1 MQRRLPQKP
10 TRLCLSL
17 QHGVLNGPA
26 YERYGP
32 RLPSHTMHY
41 TTHAYFYSQGQREGR
56 RERGGTE
63 APREGRDQPSPTHQN
78 YRACWPGGQAQTNR
92 TPILQLLRVVGR
104 EEEETEEGVEGRRR
118 RHLQLGTIEAIA
130 VRHANAKA
138 PHPRTTHLLLTPDT
152 HLLRKVTQHIIG
164 TSQRLERKPR
174 GKEGP

>member
-1 MQRRLPQKP
+1 MSDTVHACPRTQCITQP
-10 TRLCLSL
+10 THILLSL
-17 QHGVLNGPA
+17 SGA
-26 YERYGP
+26 ERRTEGE
-32 RLPSHTMHY
+32 RRDKSTKGRE
-41 TTHAYFYSQGQREGR
+41 TNQTH
-56 RERGGTE
+56 
-63 APREGRDQPSPTHQN
+63 PHKKN

-104 EEEETEEGVEGRRR
+104 EAEETEEGVEGQRR

>member
-1 MQRRLPQKP
+1 MSDTVHACPRTQCITQP
-10 TRLCLSL
+10 THILLSL
-17 QHGVLNGPA
+17 SGA
-26 YERYGP
+26 ERRTEGE
-32 RLPSHTMHY
+32 RRDKSTKGRE
-41 TTHAYFYSQGQREGR
+41 TNQTH
-56 RERGGTE
+56 
-63 APREGRDQPSPTHQN
+63 PHKKN

>member
-1 MQRRLPQKP
+1 MSDTVHACPRTQCITQP
-10 TRLCLSL
+10 THILLSL
-17 QHGVLNGPA
+17 SGA
-26 YERYGP
+26 ERRTEGE
-32 RLPSHTMHY
+32 RRDKSTKGRE
-41 TTHAYFYSQGQREGR
+41 TNQTH
-56 RERGGTE
+56 
-63 APREGRDQPSPTHQN
+63 PHKKN

-104 EEEETEEGVEGRRR
+104 EEEETDEGWRDGAEAFAVQVTRL
-118 RHLQLGTIEAIA
+118 HFKAIA

-152 HLLRKVTQHIIG
+152 HLLRKVTQNIIG

>member
-1 MQRRLPQKP
+1 MSDTVHACPRTQCITQP
-10 TRLCLSL
+10 THILLSL
-17 QHGVLNGPA
+17 SGA
-26 YERYGP
+26 ERRTEGE
-32 RLPSHTMHY
+32 RRDKSTKGRE
-41 TTHAYFYSQGQREGR
+41 TNQTH
-56 RERGGTE
+56 
-63 APREGRDQPSPTHQN
+63 PHKKN

-174 GKEGP
+174 GKKGP